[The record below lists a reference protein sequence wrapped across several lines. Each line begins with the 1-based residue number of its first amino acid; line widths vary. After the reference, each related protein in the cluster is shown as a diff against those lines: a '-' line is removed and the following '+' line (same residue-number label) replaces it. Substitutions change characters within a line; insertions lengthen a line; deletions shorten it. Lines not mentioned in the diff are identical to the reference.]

1 LQLQIGNLVDL
12 DQTGFI
18 RGRSITEN
26 FVYAMELVQCCHKRR
41 VPTLAIKLDFAKAFD
56 TVNWDAL
63 DTVLQARGFSTVWRR
78 WMQHILQSSRS
89 AVLVNGCPGPWMDC
103 RRGLRQ
109 GDPMSPYLFIL
120 VADLLQVLIRKTGLI
135 RHPVLE
141 DSSCPVLQYAEDTL
155 LIIRGEL
162 ADAQNL
168 RMILDQFAN
177 ATGRK

>member
-1 LQLQIGNLVDL
+1 MHWTI
-12 DQTGFI
+12 
-18 RGRSITEN
+18 
-26 FVYAMELVQCCHKRR
+26 
-41 VPTLAIKLDFAKAFD
+41 
-56 TVNWDAL
+56 
-63 DTVLQARGFSTVWRR
+63 LQARGFSTVWRR

-103 RRGLRQ
+103 PRGLRQ

-141 DSSCPVLQYAEDTL
+141 DSSCPVLQYVDDTL

>member
-1 LQLQIGNLVDL
+1 MEKVD
-12 DQTGFI
+12 
-18 RGRSITEN
+18 
-26 FVYAMELVQCCHKRR
+26 A
-41 VPTLAIKLDFAKAFD
+41 A
-56 TVNWDAL
+56 
-63 DTVLQARGFSTVWRR
+63 
-78 WMQHILQSSRS
+78 HI
-89 AVLVNGCPGPWMDC
+89 AVLPLRGPCERLPRAVD
-103 RRGLRQ
+103 GLSERITTRRQ

-141 DSSCPVLQYAEDTL
+141 DSSCPVLQYADDTL